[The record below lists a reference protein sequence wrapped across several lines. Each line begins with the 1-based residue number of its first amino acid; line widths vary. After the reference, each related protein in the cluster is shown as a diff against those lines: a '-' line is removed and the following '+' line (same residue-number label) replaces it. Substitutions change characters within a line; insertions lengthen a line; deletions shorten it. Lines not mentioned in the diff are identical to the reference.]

1 MHDPKFEKEVQQKMT
16 ELEFSP
22 SESVWANVEKEINQ
36 LHTRRSFPFFWRLA
50 LPALLL
56 LAGGG
61 YYFFRSKPA
70 PVSPAYPVAA
80 TSTHAN
86 PAAPAT
92 SKGATSKGA
101 NSETTT
107 SKDAGSNT
115 ATEAATST
123 AVSPAPP
130 ASAAAAPTS
139 TAVAPTSAASA
150 STSTARA
157 PKSASAAAP
166 VLAAAASAPASSG
179 SATSGLAA
187 RPSAARPSISS
198 KPGEGEFATSAA
210 AHNNTSTTTHPRNT
224 PATASSPHR
233 VNRTTAPPAVQS
245 ATEAQSEEDLI
256 AAAPGTGHATMGSAT
271 KDGLVTT
278 TTGTTG
284 TGNGTTGAAIAAS
297 PAARQ
302 SILYSPALANLNA
315 STTPIHAS
323 RLATKNTIAIKTLQS
338 PHRPWEAAFAGG
350 IGVSSLHQVQISN
363 VTLNNAAS
371 SFTNTAAT
379 NTVTY
384 AAARPSKQY
393 VSTVK
398 PGISFWAGV
407 LANKPLSDRWSLS
420 LGLNL
425 YYYSTRVRVGE
436 QVNTYTP
443 STQTLLTSSAVAPI
457 QSYPYYSTGND
468 QAYTNRYYFM
478 ELPVAAEWKINRSHL
493 LPLFW
498 DGGFSVS
505 YLMGSSAVYYN
516 TKSGVYF
523 KDGGVANHTQLNV
536 STALMVGLPVRGL
549 RVQVGPQIQYGL
561 TPLLNTELSGT
572 QHIFYGG
579 LRLVVYPGK
588 K

>member
-61 YYFFRSKPA
+61 YYFFWSKPA
-70 PVSPAYPVAA
+70 TVSPAYPVAA
-80 TSTHAN
+80 TSTHTNPTAPATGKDAAAN
-86 PAAPAT
+86 RNKQRRAAKPQRVKMQAATLQQKHNVHGGVRGSTGIRSTSTCIQHLRRNAAPAST
-92 SKGATSKGA
+92 RLIAPVARGSHIRTGRQTIKFIQTGAG
-101 NSETTT
+101 
-107 SKDAGSNT
+107 GS
-115 ATEAATST
+115 ATL
-123 AVSPAPP
+123 
-130 ASAAAAPTS
+130 AAAPDNTTTATRINTTATRTKRSTS
-139 TAVAPTSAASA
+139 IPITTHTHHPAVEASA
-150 STSTARA
+150 SESNAGGLATTSGSGSVMTE
-157 PKSASAAAP
+157 PAANGGN
-166 VLAAAASAPASSG
+166 LASSAG
-179 SATSGLAA
+179 
-187 RPSAARPSISS
+187 
-198 KPGEGEFATSAA
+198 
-210 AHNNTSTTTHPRNT
+210 
-224 PATASSPHR
+224 
-233 VNRTTAPPAVQS
+233 
-245 ATEAQSEEDLI
+245 
-256 AAAPGTGHATMGSAT
+256 
-271 KDGLVTT
+271 
-278 TTGTTG
+278 
-284 TGNGTTGAAIAAS
+284 
-297 PAARQ
+297 RQ
-302 SILYSPALANLNA
+302 HILFNPALAKLNS
-315 STTPIHAS
+315 STAAIHAGK
-323 RLATKNTIAIKTLQS
+323 LATKNTVAIKTLQS

-350 IGVSSLHQVQISN
+350 IGVSSLHQAQISN

-371 SFTNTAAT
+371 SFSNTAAT

-407 LANKPLSDRWSLS
+407 LANKPLSDRWSIS

-425 YYYSTRVRVGE
+425 YYYSTRVRIGE
-436 QVNTYTP
+436 QVNNYTP
-443 STQTLLTSSAVAPI
+443 SSATLLTSSAVAPI
-457 QSYPYYSTGND
+457 QSYPYYNTGND

-478 ELPVAAEWKINRSHL
+478 ELPIAAEWKINRSHL

-498 DGGFSVS
+498 DGGLSVS

-523 KDGGVANHTQLNV
+523 KDGGVANHTQVNI
-536 STALMVGLPVRGL
+536 STALMVGLPVKGL
-549 RVQVGPQIQYGL
+549 RVQVGPQVQYGL
-561 TPLLNTELSGT
+561 TPLLNTELSGS

>member
-61 YYFFRSKPA
+61 YYFFSSRPA
-70 PVSPAYPVAA
+70 RVSPVAA
-80 TSTHAN
+80 TSIHTN
-86 PAAPAT
+86 PTAPAT
-92 SKGATSKGA
+92 SNTA
-101 NSETTT
+101 NSEPGT
-107 SKDAGSNT
+107 SEPATAERATGERAAGNPAASKT
-115 ATEAATST
+115 ATGNTPST
-123 AVSPAPP
+123 AVSPAPETSVTP
-130 ASAAAAPTS
+130 APSRTS
-139 TAVAPTSAASA
+139 
-150 STSTARA
+150 A
-157 PKSASAAAP
+157 PKSTLTPAP
-166 VLAAAASAPASSG
+166 ATAASSN
-179 SATSGLAA
+179 
-187 RPSAARPSISS
+187 SS
-198 KPGEGEFATSAA
+198 KPGAGESATLAA
-210 AHNNTSTTTHPRNT
+210 APDNTTTATRTKRSTRIPTTTH
-224 PATASSPHR
+224 TAH
-233 VNRTTAPPAVQS
+233 
-245 ATEAQSEEDLI
+245 
-256 AAAPGTGHATMGSAT
+256 
-271 KDGLVTT
+271 
-278 TTGTTG
+278 
-284 TGNGTTGAAIAAS
+284 
-297 PAARQ
+297 PAAGASASEGNADDLATTSGMVASGAGRQ
-302 SILYSPALANLNA
+302 PFLFNPALAKLKS
-315 STTPIHAS
+315 STAAIHAS
-323 RLATKNTIAIKTLQS
+323 KLATKNAIAIKTLQS

-350 IGVSSLHQVQISN
+350 IGVSSLHQAQMSN

-371 SFTNTAAT
+371 SFSNTAVA

-384 AAARPSKQY
+384 AAARPSQQY

-407 LANKPLSDRWSLS
+407 LANKPLSDRWSIS

-425 YYYSTRVRVGE
+425 YYYSTRVRIGE

-443 STQTLLTSSAVAPI
+443 SSATLLTSSAVAPI
-457 QSYPYYSTGND
+457 QSYPYYNTGNE

-478 ELPVAAEWKINRSHL
+478 ELPIAAEWKINRSHL

-498 DGGFSVS
+498 DGGLSVS

-523 KDGGVANHTQLNV
+523 KDGGVANHTQVNI
-536 STALMVGLPVRGL
+536 STGLMVGLPVKGL
-549 RVQVGPQIQYGL
+549 RVQVGPQVQYGL
-561 TPLLNTELSGT
+561 TPLLNTELSGP

-579 LRLVVYPGK
+579 LRFVVYPGK

>member
-1 MHDPKFEKEVQQKMT
+1 MKLTMHDPKFEKEVQQKMT

-70 PVSPAYPVAA
+70 TVSPAYPVAA
-80 TSTHAN
+80 ASTHTN
-86 PAAPAT
+86 PAAPASSKGAASEAVT
-92 SKGATSKGA
+92 SKGAA
-101 NSETTT
+101 SETATGTT
-107 SKDAGSNT
+107 P
-115 ATEAATST
+115 ST
-123 AVSPAPP
+123 AVSPVPETSSIPAP
-130 ASAAAAPTS
+130 
-139 TAVAPTSAASA
+139 
-150 STSTARA
+150 
-157 PKSASAAAP
+157 
-166 VLAAAASAPASSG
+166 
-179 SATSGLAA
+179 SATSAPISAPTPAPATAA
-187 RPSAARPSISS
+187 SSNSS
-198 KPGEGEFATSAA
+198 KPGAGGSATLAA
-210 AHNNTSTTTHPRNT
+210 APDNTITATRANRKKAGTTTTPIAGTSTTTAGTNT
-224 PATASSPHR
+224 RTASAYTST
-233 VNRTTAPPAVQS
+233 VGINTTATRTKRSTRTPTTTHTAHPAAGANTS
-245 ATEAQSEEDLI
+245 EGNTDDLATT
-256 AAAPGTGHATMGSAT
+256 PGTGNATMEPAT
-271 KDGLVTT
+271 KGGMVAS
-278 TTGTTG
+278 
-284 TGNGTTGAAIAAS
+284 GAG
-297 PAARQ
+297 RQ
-302 SILYSPALANLNA
+302 PFLFNPALANLNA
-315 STTPIHAS
+315 SPSIHAS
-323 RLATKNTIAIKTLQS
+323 KLTTKNTIAIKTLQS

-350 IGVSSLHQVQISN
+350 IGVSSLHQAQISN
-363 VTLNNAAS
+363 VTLNNAVS
-371 SFTNTAAT
+371 SFSSTTVSNS
-379 NTVTY
+379 VTY

-425 YYYSTRVRVGE
+425 YYYSTRVRIGE

-443 STQTLLTSSAVAPI
+443 STATLLTSSAVAPI
-457 QSYPYYSTGND
+457 QSYPYYNTGTE

-523 KDGGVANHTQLNV
+523 KDGGVANHTQVNI
-536 STALMVGLPVRGL
+536 STALMVGLPVKGL
-549 RVQVGPQIQYGL
+549 RVQLGPQVQYGL
-561 TPLLNTELSGT
+561 TPLLNTELSGP